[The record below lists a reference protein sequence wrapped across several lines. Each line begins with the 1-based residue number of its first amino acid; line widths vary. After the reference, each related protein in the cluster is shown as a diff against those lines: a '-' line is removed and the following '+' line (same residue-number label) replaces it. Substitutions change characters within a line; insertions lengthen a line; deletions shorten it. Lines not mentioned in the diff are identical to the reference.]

1 MEVMAYSIQTHI
13 FMIVFLIG
21 LIAINIYRLFN
32 QNEFIRLVKTYR
44 LLTPLFHLINAC
56 VAYTGM
62 IVSAYTH
69 DVSPTVIL
77 MIAATIF
84 VMVTEIKRY
93 KKMRV
98 IKLDQTEKQE
108 EFRAFAKKIAFMQ
121 LLALMLTFVISKL
134 F

>member
-1 MEVMAYSIQTHI
+1 
-13 FMIVFLIG
+13 
-21 LIAINIYRLFN
+21 
-32 QNEFIRLVKTYR
+32 
-44 LLTPLFHLINAC
+44 
-56 VAYTGM
+56 M